1 MIGEYIP
8 FARHLMAAAV
18 FSFVLGLY
26 ILIYYRTS
34 RGIVGALLMFT
45 STEWMVGH
53 ALELQS
59 TDVITMA
66 FWDKMQLPAILIL
79 PTIWFIYVLYHTN
92 HEKWLTYRI
101 WALLSVMPITT
112 LFLAITNETHQLVWK
127 NFTLN
132 SDGPFLYLNET
143 NGIWFEIYVVYA
155 FALVICGILPLIH
168 TFQSHYLY
176 RRQTGALLI
185 GIAITALSSVMSV
198 TGLNPLPYLDL
209 IPFALTVTNLTVAVS
224 LFRFRLG
231 DLVPMAREAIVESMS
246 DSIIVLDSR
255 NRIVDLNPSAHF
267 LIGGP
272 SLRVVGKQVDEVWSE
287 WSSTIE
293 PISNEEGKEIVLDSN
308 GVKHIY
314 DVDISPLIDWQNVA
328 IGKVIVLRDITD
340 RKRGEQVKASLR
352 EKEVLLREIH
362 HRVKNN
368 LQIIISLLSLQSQY
382 VKDQKYEEMIKE
394 SQNRIRTMSLI
405 HEKLYQSENLEN
417 IDFHEYIR
425 TLVQDMAQSY
435 GAQKKGIALKLDV
448 EDISVGIDAAIP
460 CGLILNELV
469 SNSLIHAFPDRKGD
483 ILVLLHSHGDCIE
496 LAVSDNGIGL
506 PEGLDFRTTTSLGL
520 HLVTILAEDQLDGEI
535 SLDRK
540 GGTTFRI
547 KFRKKST

>member
-1 MIGEYIP
+1 MIGEYVP

-18 FSFVLGLY
+18 FSLVLGLY

-59 TDVITMA
+59 TNVTTMA
-66 FWDKMQLPAILIL
+66 FWDKMQLPAILAL
-79 PTIWFIYVLYHTN
+79 PTIWFIYILYHTN
-92 HEKWLTYRI
+92 HEKWLNYRI
-101 WALLSVMPITT
+101 LALLSIMPLIT
-112 LFLAITNETHQLVWK
+112 LVLAITNESHHLIWK
-127 NFTLN
+127 SFTLN
-132 SDGPFLYLNET
+132 MDGPFLFLNET
-143 NGIWFEIYVVYA
+143 NGIWFEIYTVYA

-168 TFQSHYLY
+168 TFQSYPLY
-176 RRQTGALLI
+176 RWQTGGLLI
-185 GIAITALSSVMSV
+185 GIAITAFSSVMSV
-198 TGLNPLPYLDL
+198 TDLNPFPYVDL

-231 DLVPMAREAIVESMS
+231 DLVPMARETIIESMS
-246 DSIIVLDSR
+246 DSIIVLDSE

-267 LIGGP
+267 LIGGS
-272 SLRVVGKQVDEVWSE
+272 SLQVVGKQVDGVWPE

-293 PISNEEGKEIVLDSN
+293 PVSSEKGKEVVLNSN
-308 GVKHIY
+308 GVKRIY
-314 DVDISPLIDWQNVA
+314 DVEISPLIDWQDIT
-328 IGKVIVLRDITD
+328 IGKVVVLRDITD

-352 EKEVLLREIH
+352 EKEVLLKEIH

-382 VKDQKYEEMIKE
+382 VKDKKYEEMLKE
-394 SQNRIRTMSLI
+394 SQNRIRTMALI
-405 HEKLYQSENLEN
+405 HEKLYQSENLAN
-417 IDFHEYIR
+417 IDFHEYMR

-435 GAQKKGIALKLDV
+435 GAQKKEISLTLDL
-448 EDISVGIDAAIP
+448 EDISLGIDAAIP

-469 SNSLIHAFPDRKGD
+469 SNSLIHAFPEGKGD
-483 ILVLLHSHGDCIE
+483 IKIFLHSYGDYIE
-496 LAVSDNGIGL
+496 LKVSDNGIGL

-520 HLVTILAEDQLDGEI
+520 HLVTILAEDQLDGEA
-535 SLDRK
+535 SLDRE
-540 GGTTFRI
+540 GGTTFQVRF
-547 KFRKKST
+547 KKKST